1 MATYL
6 GESEASFCIMY
17 IIFACTGAAAQ
28 LQGCDDNFK
37 MPIIWGSHFILRLA
51 SELLGSHSSL

>member
-1 MATYL
+1 MATYS

-28 LQGCDDNFK
+28 LQGCDENS
-37 MPIIWGSHFILRLA
+37 IIWGSHFILVL
-51 SELLGSHSSL
+51 E